1 MRKKRLSSKE
11 NPCNKIHLTVRVRPE
26 EALYVDELKK
36 MMKINKSALIRLAIL
51 YLYRDKEVLKNV
63 VKNMSI

>member
-26 EALYVDELKK
+26 EVLYVDELRK
-36 MMKINKSALIRLAIL
+36 MMKINKSALVRLAIR
-51 YLYRDKEVLKNV
+51 YLYRDKEALKDV
-63 VKNMSI
+63 IKSMSI